1 MHSNSLQRTPASYAD
16 DEGGLTEMH
25 LFGTN
30 KSYTAFYFEKFSV
43 SLCSF
48 VIHNKYDSGM
58 INVL

>member
-1 MHSNSLQRTPASYAD
+1 MHSNSLQRTPASHAD

-30 KSYTAFYFEKFSV
+30 KSYAAFYFEKFSV

-48 VIHNKYDSGM
+48 VIHNKYDYGM